1 MMVVPAKE
9 TPAGR
14 PDAPILIGADQLPF
28 RLISRSF
35 VPPLVV

>member
-1 MMVVPAKE
+1 MTGVLATE

-28 RLISRSF
+28 RSIARLF